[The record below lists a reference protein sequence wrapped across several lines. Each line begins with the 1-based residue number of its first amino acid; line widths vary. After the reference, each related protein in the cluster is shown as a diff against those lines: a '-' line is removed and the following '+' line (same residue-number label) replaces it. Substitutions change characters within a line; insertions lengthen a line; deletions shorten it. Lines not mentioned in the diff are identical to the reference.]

1 MKYSKIVNKKQYYEY
16 CDRLLKLG
24 NILSSGKKIKNKEEL
39 EQEHYIL
46 ELIID
51 EYNRNQVNPF
61 DKLTPVDLLKALMD
75 EENYT
80 GRKLAKE
87 LNIAE
92 STISEILN
100 YKIAFSKDV
109 ITKFAERFNVGEKS
123 FMKTYPIKKKLVTV

>member
-109 ITKFAERFNVGEKS
+109 ITKFAKRFNVGEKS
-123 FMKTYPIKKKLVTV
+123 FMKIYPIKKKLVTV